1 MARNKHGILIA
12 VNTKYAEMRGRKRT
26 REQLLWNCYFIGI
39 DRKNAETLRTDRFL
53 TSNAFYLRL
62 FATKKNIHIKRSTSH
77 NTSYKMLPIDLN
89 ENTNAIGQKFRIIA
103 NN

>member
-12 VNTKYAEMRGRKRT
+12 VNTKYAEMRGRKGT

-53 TSNAFYLRL
+53 ASNAFYLRL
-62 FATKKNIHIKRSTSH
+62 FAIKKKKKKYPHLTIHRTK
-77 NTSYKMLPIDLN
+77 MPPIDLN
-89 ENTNAIGQKFRIIA
+89 ENTNAIGQKFRIIT